1 MGCSARVSARFPVLG
16 VATEQG
22 SARLSKR
29 NAGQVNVDAS
39 QIKVNAS
46 YGSTR
51 LGLAGLDKPGLGWV
65 GRDWSDLHRTGIGL
79 TLHRSGAEL
88 GWAGLGWAELGSALG
103 QAGLGWARL
112 RLGWAG
118 LG

>member
-1 MGCSARVSARFPVLG
+1 MLG

-29 NAGQVNVDAS
+29 NVGQVNVNAS
-39 QIKVNAS
+39 QIKVNTS

-51 LGLAGLDKPGLGWV
+51 LGWAGPDKPGLGWV

-88 GWAGLGWAELGSALG
+88 AGLG
-103 QAGLGWARL
+103 
-112 RLGWAG
+112 
-118 LG
+118 